1 MENAYIMP
9 RINHNTDS
17 RIKTLNNDEIQVN
30 ARFNNREFDRK
41 SNIYKDMRNRKIGL
55 NEEYFEN
62 IPTPTKKSIIILVRF
77 LNLQKIHFKLDML
90 MK

>member
-1 MENAYIMP
+1 MP

-17 RIKTLNNDEIQVN
+17 RIKTLNNDGIQVN